1 MSNKKKKGWC
11 FMRTCK
17 QQKKALRSVRNRQIK
32 RRVQARKLNKRRSQ
46 ESESANAR
54 MARVNQLLNKILREK
69 KV

>member
-1 MSNKKKKGWC
+1 
-11 FMRTCK
+11 MRTCK

-46 ESESANAR
+46 ESESASAR

>member
-1 MSNKKKKGWC
+1 
-11 FMRTCK
+11 MRTCK

-54 MARVNQLLNKILREK
+54 MTRVNQLLNKILREK